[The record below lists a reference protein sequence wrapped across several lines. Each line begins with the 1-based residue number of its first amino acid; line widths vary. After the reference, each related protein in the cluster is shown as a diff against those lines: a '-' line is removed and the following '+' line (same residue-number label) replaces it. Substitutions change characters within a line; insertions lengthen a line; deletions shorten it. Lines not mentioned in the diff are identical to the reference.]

1 MDLDAIATLAVLP
14 EYKSVELFIQF
25 CEEDDRETF
34 THLELRALALNTQQS
49 GSKIRPM
56 LEEAGFKLAL
66 REPEKKVRGFGTNS
80 HDRWHGPGSSATH
93 GGSGWEQINGFAGRR
108 G

>member
-1 MDLDAIATLAVLP
+1 MDLEQIATLAVLP

-34 THLELRALALNTQQS
+34 THVELRALAMNTQQS
-49 GSKIRPM
+49 GSKIRPL
-56 LEEAGFKLAL
+56 LEAAGLSLAL
-66 REPEKKVRGFGTNS
+66 RAPEKKIRGFTTNQ
-80 HDRWHGPGSSATH
+80 HDRWQVSGNH
-93 GGSGWEQINGFAGRR
+93 GGSGGDQILGFAGRR

>member
-1 MDLDAIATLAVLP
+1 MDLEQIASLAVLP
-14 EYKSVELFIQF
+14 EYKTVEAFVQF
-25 CEEDDRETF
+25 CMDDDRETF
-34 THLELRALALNTQQS
+34 THVELRALAMNTQQS

-56 LEEAGFKLAL
+56 LEGYGLKLAI
-66 REPEKKVRGFGTNS
+66 REPEKHVRGFGTNS